1 MGYVMSDHKIENAR
15 NGLATVFGIL
25 NPLAVVFPVYGGVIL
40 HLHGLCLYALT
51 ALKARLR

>member
-1 MGYVMSDHKIENAR
+1 MSDHKIENAR

-40 HLHGLCLYALT
+40 YLHGLCLYALT
-51 ALKARLR
+51 ALRGRLR